1 MSRFAKVIMLIVVFF
16 GFMLLLTFVSPS
28 IRQYATELARGSRLP
43 FWLVGL
49 AAPILLVGT
58 PVGQPKQFGER
69 TTKVQSSVTAQFSV
83 AGQRILTWM
92 DDRTVRLW
100 DATDGTP
107 ACQPFRH
114 VKPKDRDWEIREAQ
128 WSPDGRRILTL
139 SSARLW
145 RARNSAFS
153 VTLERALPWVCR

>member
-1 MSRFAKVIMLIVVFF
+1 VSRFAKVIMLIVVFF

-92 DDRTVRLW
+92 DDRTVRLR

-107 ACQPFRH
+107 VGQPIQDQ
-114 VKPKDRDWEIREAQ
+114 KSIIGAQ
-128 WSPDGRRILTL
+128 FSPDGRRILTW
-139 SSARLW
+139 SESEDGGTARLW
-145 RARNSAFS
+145 E
-153 VTLERALPWVCR
+153 TTGGC